1 MYIFG
6 KLLSLTGGQGP
17 ILLLA
22 AFGLGVTGDLLAR
35 LGFEILPVSAF
46 LLTLGAFLTAGLP
59 PCQSKASYLLLA
71 VVLAWVGIGLPLVEA
86 SHLLAV
92 RPDLKLRIGVMLSLL
107 VPPVAGAVTVGAMLS
122 RLGLEL
128 ADGGG
133 RIRVQP
139 GIALAWAVAGLG
151 PSPIA
156 AGHLVACAVPALAL
170 LLVVSLSAAVYGLL
184 LCVALRMRHL
194 LRRRTADR
202 MPASAERRGSSSP
215 SSPGIRE
222 TA

>member
-6 KLLSLTGGQGP
+6 RLLSSAGGQGP
-17 ILLLA
+17 MLLLSA
-22 AFGLGVTGDLLAR
+22 LGLGIAGNLLAK

-59 PCQSKASYLLLA
+59 PCQSKAGYLLLA

-92 RPDLKLRIGVMLSLL
+92 RPDFKLRIGVMLSLL

-128 ADGGG
+128 ADGDG
-133 RIRVQP
+133 RINVQP
-139 GIALAWAVAGLG
+139 GVTLAWVVAGLG

-156 AGHLVACAVPALAL
+156 AGHLVACAVPALAM
-170 LLVVSLSAAVYGLL
+170 LLVMSLGAAACGLV
-184 LCVALRMRHL
+184 LCAVRRTRHL
-194 LRRRTADR
+194 IRRRPVDR
-202 MPASAERRGSSSP
+202 MSASAEKLGP
-215 SSPGIRE
+215 SSPNSRGIRE